1 VDSATG
7 ASVRR
12 LRDVPFVALGFLGAL
27 GIKIIFLTDIVCYVS
42 QIIIDWFQ
50 VARPRKTIRDIH
62 LMNGNAF
69 TKVGFSLGGP
79 AMSVAENL
87 AVVHSFAHECHPVK
101 PASHEIRPQAQI
113 KHTLRGRR
121 P

>member
-1 VDSATG
+1 
-7 ASVRR
+7 
-12 LRDVPFVALGFLGAL
+12 
-27 GIKIIFLTDIVCYVS
+27 
-42 QIIIDWFQ
+42 
-50 VARPRKTIRDIH
+50 
-62 LMNGNAF
+62 MNGNAF

-121 P
+121 PWSRTEDYGRGTMDRGQHILGSALSALGPSLWALAFSGVANVW